1 MTFRGISTFVLLL
14 LLHSEIKCIVVVV
27 RNKAINHLHERG
39 PDRRTVCQSIPI
51 YIEARGSHAS
61 TLSLS

>member
-1 MTFRGISTFVLLL
+1 MTRMGDMAQ
-14 LLHSEIKCIVVVV
+14 HIVVVV

-39 PDRRTVCQSIPI
+39 PDRRTVCQSVPI
-51 YIEARGSHAS
+51 CLEARGSHAS